1 LPSVEILLR
10 LIATC
15 LKCDGGTLRF
25 AALDDLEKMSMKSP
39 KWLLLVSAAL
49 VAAAAPAAAALAQSN
64 IAEASTDASTAESQ
78 KLKAL
83 FAADDEAQLKRN
95 PLGAIFRGDMR
106 YADRLGDFISDEY
119 FANER
124 KAAEENLTALSGIDR
139 AKLNAT
145 DQIAYDV
152 FKQNQNDALKGLSK
166 EIMDLTV
173 VRPVNH
179 FFGFHTFYPTFASG
193 KGAAPF
199 KTVADYENNLKR
211 HKDYIVLTDRS
222 IDRFRQGMASGV
234 FETKMTITNV
244 VDQLNTQLAQKTEES
259 PYYGPVL
266 QFPADFSEADKTRLT
281 AEYREVIEKGLYP
294 ANARLRDF
302 LRDSYLPLAR
312 EQVGL
317 SAMKG
322 GEGLYQYLIEQTT
335 TLPMKADEI
344 HQLGLSEVAR
354 IKTGMEAV
362 KKEVGFKGTLPEFF
376 EHLRTD
382 PKFKPSS
389 REGLTQAY
397 YDIGKKVDA
406 VIAQQFRVIPKA
418 PLEIKPYEEFRE
430 KYEAGGSYQNGTP
443 DGKRPGTFYF
453 NAYDLPSRT
462 TPGIT
467 TLYLHEGA
475 PGHHFQIMLAQENT
489 ALPAFMRF
497 GGNTAYVEGW
507 ALYSETLGYDMG
519 LFKDPYQRF
528 GTLSDEMLRA
538 MRLVVDTG
546 LHSKGW
552 TREQAIDYMLA
563 NSDMGKTDATAEVER
578 YIAIPSQALAY
589 KIGALTIQ
597 RLKKKAQDAMGKKF
611 DVREF
616 HNQVLNTGALPLS
629 VLEKKIDDWIAAPK

>member
-1 LPSVEILLR
+1 MKIRSKILL
-10 LIATC
+10 LSC
-15 LKCDGGTLRF
+15 
-25 AALDDLEKMSMKSP
+25 AALLSP
-39 KWLLLVSAAL
+39 
-49 VAAAAPAAAALAQSN
+49 VAAQAQVTTTETAA
-64 IAEASTDASTAESQ
+64 TESQ
-78 KLKAL
+78 RLAAL
-83 FAADDEAQLKRN
+83 FAADDEASLQRN
-95 PLGAIFRGDMR
+95 PLNAMFRGDMR
-106 YADRLGDFISDEY
+106 YADRFGDFISDAY

-124 KAAEENLTALSGIDR
+124 KAAEANLEALKSIDR

-145 DQIAYDV
+145 DKIAYDV

-173 VRPVNH
+173 VRPLNH

-193 KGAAPF
+193 QGAAPF
-199 KTVADYENNLKR
+199 KTVQDYDNNLKR
-211 HKDYIVLTDRS
+211 HKEFIVLMDRS

-259 PYYGPVL
+259 PYFGPVL
-266 QFPADFSEADKTRLT
+266 KFPEGFSDADKARLT
-281 AEYREVIEKGLYP
+281 AEYRDIIENGLYP

-322 GEGLYQYLIEQTT
+322 GEGLYQYMIEQTT
-335 TLPMKADEI
+335 TLPLKADEV
-344 HQLGLSEVAR
+344 HNLGLSEVAR
-354 IKTGMEAV
+354 IKSGMEAIR
-362 KKEVGFKGTLPEFF
+362 KQVGFKGTLPEFF
-376 EHLRTD
+376 EHLRSD
-382 PKFKPSS
+382 PKFKLGS
-389 REGLTQAY
+389 RDALTQGY
-397 YDIGKKVDA
+397 YDIGKIVDSK
-406 VIAQQFRVIPKA
+406 ISTQFKYLPKA

-430 KYEAGGSYQNGTP
+430 KYEAGGSYQQGTP
-443 DGKRPGTFYF
+443 DGSRPGTFYF

-462 TPGIT
+462 TPGMT

-475 PGHHFQIMLAQENT
+475 PGHHFQISIAQENEK
-489 ALPAFMRF
+489 LPAFMRF

-507 ALYSETLGYDMG
+507 ALYAETLGYDMG

-578 YIAIPSQALAY
+578 YIAIPTQALAY
-589 KIGALTIQ
+589 KIGALTIM
-597 RLKKKAQDAMGKKF
+597 RLKDKAKTQLGKKF

-616 HNQVLNTGALPLS
+616 HNQVLNTGALPLT
-629 VLEKKIDDWIAAPK
+629 VLEKKIDDWVSASK

>member
-1 LPSVEILLR
+1 MTIRPH
-10 LIATC
+10 
-15 LKCDGGTLRF
+15 F
-25 AALDDLEKMSMKSP
+25 
-39 KWLLLVSAAL
+39 LLLASAAL
-49 VAAAAPAAAALAQSN
+49 LSPFAVVAAQAQTAATETAA
-64 IAEASTDASTAESQ
+64 TESQ
-78 KLKAL
+78 RMAAL
-83 FAADDEAQLKRN
+83 FAADDEASLQRN
-95 PLGAIFRGDMR
+95 PLNAMFRGDMR
-106 YADRLGDFISDEY
+106 YADRFGDFITDGY

-124 KAAEENLTALSGIDR
+124 NAAEANLESLKAIDR
-139 AKLNAT
+139 DRLNAT
-145 DQIAYDV
+145 DKIAYDV
-152 FKQNQNDALKGLSK
+152 FKQNQMDALKGLSK

-173 VRPVNH
+173 VRPLNH

-193 KGAAPF
+193 QGAAPF
-199 KTVADYENNLKR
+199 KTVQDYDNNLKR
-211 HKDYIVLTDRS
+211 HKEFIVLMDRS

-234 FETKMTITNV
+234 FETKMTIANV

-266 QFPADFSEADKTRLT
+266 KFPEGFSDADKARLT
-281 AEYREVIEKGLYP
+281 SEYRNIIENGLYP

-322 GEGLYQYLIEQTT
+322 GEGLYQYMIEQTT
-335 TLPMKADEI
+335 TLPLKADDI
-344 HQLGLSEVAR
+344 HNLGLSEVAR
-354 IKTGMEAV
+354 IKSGMEAV
-362 KKEVGFKGTLPEFF
+362 RKEVGFKGTLPEFF

-382 PKFKPSS
+382 PKFKLNS
-389 REGLTQAY
+389 RDALTQGY
-397 YDIGKKVDA
+397 YDIGKIVDA
-406 VIAQQFRVIPKA
+406 KISTQFKYLPKA

-430 KYEAGGSYQNGTP
+430 KYEAGGSYQQGTP
-443 DGKRPGTFYF
+443 DGSRPGTFYF

-462 TPGIT
+462 TSGMT

-475 PGHHFQIMLAQENT
+475 PGHHFQISIAQENEK
-489 ALPAFMRF
+489 LPAFMRF

-546 LHSKGW
+546 IHSKGW
-552 TREQAIDYMLA
+552 TREQAIEYMLA

-589 KIGALTIQ
+589 KIGALTIM
-597 RLKKKAQDAMGKKF
+597 RLKDKAKKELGKKF

-616 HNQVLNTGALPLS
+616 HNQVLNTGALPLT
-629 VLEKKIDDWIAAPK
+629 VLEKKIDEWIATSN